1 MPAASPV
8 AEPENGRP
16 DLAALLSRVTHG
28 DQVALAELYRATCRR
43 VFGLALAI
51 VRERQGAEEATLDAY
66 AQVWQQAP
74 AYAPARGA
82 ALTWI
87 LAIARSRALD
97 LARAHARASAD
108 RAGHDRAAIERLTA
122 ELFTADADP
131 LDRTVGAERG
141 RRVREAV
148 ADLPRG
154 QRDALTAPAF

>member
-1 MPAASPV
+1 V
-8 AEPENGRP
+8 
-16 DLAALLSRVTHG
+16 
-28 DQVALAELYRATCRR
+28 Y
-43 VFGLALAI
+43 GLALAI

-66 AQVWQQAP
+66 TQVWQQAP

-97 LARAHARASAD
+97 LARANARAGGE
-108 RAGHDRAAIERLTA
+108 RAGHDRAAIELLAA

-131 LDRTVGAERG
+131 LARTVGAERG

-154 QRDALTAPAF
+154 QREAITAAYFRGLSHAEVSKALGLPLGTVKSRIRAAIVSLATMLSDLEHEP